1 MTTRRAKGNAMP
13 QRIAHHTSPAK
24 PPHPR
29 ASQKHQGPAP
39 PPPPA
44 WRNWL
49 LYAGIAATLLLFLL
63 PIGGGT
69 SSELTY
75 TQFVNDVTANKV
87 KTATIDA
94 TGKVSGTLHDGAAY
108 TTQIPVALQDTNLS
122 TLLQQH
128 NVQITGRGQSSSL
141 LGSIVVS
148 LLPFVLLFGVF
159 WYMGPRAPV

>member
-87 KTATIDA
+87 RTATIDA
-94 TGKVSGTLHDGAAY
+94 TGEVSGTLNAGPAY
-108 TTQIPVALQDTNLS
+108 SAQIPLAWQARHLS
-122 TLLQQH
+122 
-128 NVQITGRGQSSSL
+128 
-141 LGSIVVS
+141 
-148 LLPFVLLFGVF
+148 P
-159 WYMGPRAPV
+159 